1 MFTGIVEETGRVLAF
16 APGPKGWALRVAAER
31 VGVGL
36 AVGESVAVNGCC
48 LTAVPAPAG
57 QLAFDVLE
65 ETRRLTNFS
74 ALRAGA
80 AVNLERSLRTDG
92 RWGGH
97 FVTGH
102 IDGLGR
108 IVEFARRGLDTYLKV
123 AAPAGGGRLLVPKGS
138 VAVDGVSLTL
148 AEVAAD
154 TFAVWLIPH
163 TLEVTALRERRV
175 GDGVNLE
182 YDLLGKYVEKLLAH
196 AERP

>member
-1 MFTGIVEETGRVLAF
+1 
-16 APGPKGWALRVAAER
+16 
-31 VGVGL
+31 
-36 AVGESVAVNGCC
+36 
-48 LTAVPAPAG
+48 VPAAAG

-80 AVNLERSLRTDG
+80 AVNLERSLRPDG
-92 RWGGH
+92 RLGGH

-108 IVEFARRGLDTYLKV
+108 IVEFTRRGQDTYLRV

-138 VAVDGVSLTL
+138 VAIDGVSLTL
-148 AEVAAD
+148 AEVEAD

-196 AERP
+196 APRP